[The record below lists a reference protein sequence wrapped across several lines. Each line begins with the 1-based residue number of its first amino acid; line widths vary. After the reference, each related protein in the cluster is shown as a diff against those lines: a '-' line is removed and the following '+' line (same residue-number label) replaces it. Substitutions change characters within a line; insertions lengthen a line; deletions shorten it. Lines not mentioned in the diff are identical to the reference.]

1 MSTKI
6 GVIVGRFQVDN
17 LTRGHNYL
25 LDKVRGDFG
34 NNNVVIFIE
43 ETKNSER
50 TAHDPLPFEA
60 RKEMI
65 LESYPKMK
73 IFKISDLGNY
83 PKWVETLDHR
93 INYLKSLEEIPQDS
107 EIYICGSRDSVAE
120 RYKENGGFYNIKIY
134 PDQKDDVHVT
144 YSGTEIRR
152 RIVNC
157 FTPNWKDEKL
167 RKFLI
172 WWYGRSCE

>member
-34 NNNVVIFIE
+34 NNNVVIFIG

-65 LESYPKMK
+65 LESYPTTR
-73 IFKISDLGNY
+73 F
-83 PKWVETLDHR
+83 
-93 INYLKSLEEIPQDS
+93 
-107 EIYICGSRDSVAE
+107 
-120 RYKENGGFYNIKIY
+120 
-134 PDQKDDVHVT
+134 
-144 YSGTEIRR
+144 
-152 RIVNC
+152 
-157 FTPNWKDEKL
+157 
-167 RKFLI
+167 
-172 WWYGRSCE
+172 